1 MRQRNYISR
10 CVSVSIFIITI
21 SFCTSFYIISSQLV
35 YSEVLMT
42 ENRPRLLFNQT
53 DVKQIRKTV
62 DKDYDFLR
70 FEINAKELV
79 TVTKLYDVRIKRNSD
94 DVVRTIAFVGF
105 I

>member
-1 MRQRNYISR
+1 
-10 CVSVSIFIITI
+10 
-21 SFCTSFYIISSQLV
+21 
-35 YSEVLMT
+35 MT

-70 FEINAKELV
+70 IEINAKELV

>member
-10 CVSVSIFIITI
+10 CVSVCIFIITI